1 MIFQLMFIIIK
12 LLSETLGYIMDT
24 IQNWFVDNQT
34 LLIDFAIKLI
44 VAVAIIIVGKFIAKM
59 VRQGVIKVM
68 RHKGMDEAIISFI
81 SSLLYGMLFF
91 IVIVAAISHLGFNT
105 TSLVAIV
112 GAAGLA
118 IGLALQGSLSNFASG
133 VLLIVF
139 KPFKS
144 GDFIEVAGVA
154 GMVEQIL
161 IFSTQLRTGDN
172 KTVIIPNGAITSGT
186 ITNYSTKATRR
197 IDLIIGVSYEADLAK
212 TKALLLAIA
221 SADERVLKD
230 QAVTVGV
237 SALADSSVNFVV
249 RPWVNSA
256 DYWPTY
262 YDLLEKIKT
271 ELDDAGIEIP
281 FPQLSIHMNKEEKNE
296 S

>member
-1 MIFQLMFIIIK
+1 
-12 LLSETLGYIMDT
+12 MD
-24 IQNWFVDNQT
+24 IAQNWLIDNQQM
-34 LLIDFAIKLI
+34 LIDFAIKLLVALAI
-44 VAVAIIIVGKFIAKM
+44 VIIGKFIANM
-59 VRQGVIKVM
+59 VRKGVVKVM

-118 IGLALQGSLSNFASG
+118 VGLALQGSLSNFASG

-144 GDFIEVAGVA
+144 GDFIEVSGVT
-154 GMVEQIL
+154 GIVEKIL
-161 IFSTQLRTGDN
+161 IFSTELRTGDN
-172 KTVIIPNGAITSGT
+172 KTVIIPNGSITSGT
-186 ITNYSTKATRR
+186 ITNYSTKPTRR
-197 IDLIIGVSYEADLAK
+197 IDLIIGVSYDADLAK
-212 TKALLLAIA
+212 TKALLLKLV
-221 SADERVLKD
+221 SADQRVLKD
-230 QAVTVGV
+230 QAITVGV
-237 SALADSSVNFVV
+237 SELADSSVNFVV
-249 RPWVNSA
+249 RPWVKSS

-262 YDLLEKIKT
+262 FDLLEKIKT
-271 ELDDAGIEIP
+271 ELDNEGIEIP
-281 FPQLSIHMNKEEKNE
+281 FPQLSVHMNKEEKNE

>member
-1 MIFQLMFIIIK
+1 
-12 LLSETLGYIMDT
+12 MDT
-24 IQNWFVDNQT
+24 IQIWFEENQ
-34 LLIDFAIKLI
+34 LMLMDFAIKLI
-44 VAVAIIIVGKFIAKM
+44 VALAIIFIGKIVANL

-68 RHKGMDEAIISFI
+68 HHKGMDASIISFI

-91 IVIVAAISHLGFNT
+91 IVVVAAISHLGFNT

-133 VLLIVF
+133 VLLIVL
-139 KPFKS
+139 KPFKA
-144 GDFIEVAGVA
+144 GDFIEASGVS
-154 GMVEQIL
+154 GIVEKIL

-172 KTVIIPNGAITSGT
+172 KTVIIPNGSITSGT
-186 ITNYSTKATRR
+186 ITNFSTKPTRR
-197 IDLIIGVSYEADLAK
+197 IDLIIGVSYNADLAK
-212 TKALLLAIA
+212 TKALLLAVV

-230 QAVTVGV
+230 QAITVGV
-237 SALADSSVNFVV
+237 SELADSSVNFVV
-249 RPWVNSA
+249 RPWANSA

-262 YDLLEKIKT
+262 FTLLEKIKT
-271 ELDDAGIEIP
+271 ELDNAGIEIP
-281 FPQLSIHMNKEEKNE
+281 FPQLSVHMNKEEKNE

>member
-1 MIFQLMFIIIK
+1 MFIIIR
-12 LLSETLGYIMDT
+12 LLSEYLGYIMDT

-172 KTVIIPNGAITSGT
+172 KTVIIPNGAITGGT

-230 QAVTVGV
+230 QTVTVGV
-237 SALADSSVNFVV
+237 SALADNSVNFVV
-249 RPWVNSA
+249 RPWVNSE

>member
-1 MIFQLMFIIIK
+1 
-12 LLSETLGYIMDT
+12 MD
-24 IQNWFVDNQT
+24 IAQNWLIDNQQM
-34 LLIDFAIKLI
+34 LIDFAIKLLVALAI
-44 VAVAIIIVGKFIAKM
+44 VIIGKFIANM
-59 VRQGVIKVM
+59 VRKGVVKVM

-144 GDFIEVAGVA
+144 GDFIEVSGVT
-154 GMVEQIL
+154 GIVEKIL
-161 IFSTQLRTGDN
+161 IFSTELRTGDN
-172 KTVIIPNGAITSGT
+172 KTVIIPNGSITSGT
-186 ITNYSTKATRR
+186 ITNYSTKPTRR
-197 IDLIIGVSYEADLAK
+197 IDLIIGVSYDADLAK
-212 TKALLLAIA
+212 TKALLHKVV

-230 QAVTVGV
+230 QAITVGV
-237 SALADSSVNFVV
+237 SELADSSVNFVV
-249 RPWVNSA
+249 RPWVKSS

-262 YDLLEKIKT
+262 FDLLEKIKT
-271 ELDDAGIEIP
+271 ELDNEGIEIP
-281 FPQLSIHMNKEEKNE
+281 FPQLSVHMNKEEKNE